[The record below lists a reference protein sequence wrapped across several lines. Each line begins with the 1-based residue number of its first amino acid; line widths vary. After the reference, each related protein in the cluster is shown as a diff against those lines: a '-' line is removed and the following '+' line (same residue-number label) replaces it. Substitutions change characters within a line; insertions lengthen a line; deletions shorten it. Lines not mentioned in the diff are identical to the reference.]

1 MQQFT
6 RKKVARD
13 ELEFVVD
20 KKWIKYNYKYTL
32 SKLSLRYKY
41 TKNPL
46 SLKMQVQPPKGS
58 VFLITINLPIE
69 YKW

>member
-1 MQQFT
+1 MQQLQE
-6 RKKVARD
+6 KKWQEN
-13 ELEFVVD
+13 ELELVIN

-69 YKW
+69 